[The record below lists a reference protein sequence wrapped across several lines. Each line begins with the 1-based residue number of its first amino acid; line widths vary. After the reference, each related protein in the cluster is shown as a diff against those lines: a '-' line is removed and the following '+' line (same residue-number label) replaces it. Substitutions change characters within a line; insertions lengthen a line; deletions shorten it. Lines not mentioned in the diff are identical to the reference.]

1 MRLVAYVVGFGGGRE
16 HGLRLI
22 EEAAAYPGDNQDD
35 ARFALVLLYNR
46 EKRYDDALKVLAVLR
61 ERYPRNRLAW
71 LETGSTNLRAGRP
84 AEAERILNDG
94 MTRFASDTRQ
104 RMFGEDALWL
114 YKRGMARAA
123 LGKTAEA
130 DADLKRALGVEGR
143 KWVYGRT
150 RLELGKLALKRGDRA
165 GAHQEFQQAIT
176 LCQSDNDP
184 ASAAEARSLMK

>member
-1 MRLVAYVVGFGGGRE
+1 
-16 HGLRLI
+16 
-22 EEAAAYPGDNQDD
+22 
-35 ARFALVLLYNR
+35 
-46 EKRYDDALKVLAVLR
+46 
-61 ERYPRNRLAW
+61 
-71 LETGSTNLRAGRP
+71 
-84 AEAERILNDG
+84 

-123 LGKTAEA
+123 LGKTVEA
-130 DADLKRALGVEGR
+130 DADLNRALGVEGR
-143 KWVYGRT
+143 RWVYGRT

-165 GAHQEFQQAIT
+165 GAHHEFQQAIT